1 MIPPEATFYRSVLA
15 VLALAV
21 PLYPGNAAEDAPT
34 READP
39 DLRLKEAI
47 TASLASNFA
56 YRIAGLNPSIARQ
69 AVTEAEARFD
79 PEIFAQG
86 SLSQSIQETTFT
98 ATTGTSSDN
107 RSWLAGV
114 RKRFAYG
121 TAVSA
126 QTNLSRRDSNA
137 GVNTSNLS
145 QTADLSLSVRQPLLR
160 GFGPEAN
167 LAEVERAGAGYE
179 ASREALRG
187 TLLDVL
193 AETERAYWNVARL
206 QEQLELNQSSLEVAD
221 SLLEEARERRRVGIA
236 TEVEVLQAEAARA
249 RQREDIIETRRLL
262 GDAIDS
268 LLSFMGL
275 VQTSGT
281 PSLDEQPMVQSLADV
296 GGPIPDFTR
305 VWNQAQV
312 EDPVLS
318 RQEFLIN
325 QQEWQTRSA
334 RTELRPN
341 LDLVLSG
348 AYIGLDDADADIAYE
363 NALDGKGHAW
373 SVGVE
378 FSMPWRLRGERA
390 SLLASEQ
397 RLEQEELRYLELK
410 QSLFRQVRSTWRTL
424 ESLEQSLEAAR
435 LTVSLQEATFQ
446 QEKGKYEE
454 GISVFRDVLEVQRDL
469 DQARIRLLQAKYN
482 RLSSEIDIA
491 RLTGSLFER
500 HGLNREDL
508 IPE

>member
-1 MIPPEATFYRSVLA
+1 MIHLPVSIFRACLA
-15 VLALAV
+15 VLLLSAA
-21 PLYPGNAAEDAPT
+21 PLTGKPAGEPEPASGS
-34 READP
+34 P
-39 DLRLKEAI
+39 DLHLEEAI
-47 TASLASNFA
+47 AASLASNFS

-121 TAVSA
+121 TSISA
-126 QTNLSRRDSNA
+126 QTNLNRRDSNA

-179 ASREALRG
+179 ASREALRE

-193 AETERAYWNVARL
+193 AETERAYWNAARL
-206 QEQLELNQSSLEVAD
+206 QEQLELNQSSLEVAEA
-221 SLLEEARERRRVGIA
+221 LLEEARERRRVGIA

-249 RQREDIIETRRLL
+249 RQMEDIIETRRLL
-262 GDAIDS
+262 GDAIDT

-275 VQTSGT
+275 VRTSGT
-281 PSLDEQPMVQSLADV
+281 PDLDAQPMVQSLADS
-296 GGPIPDFTR
+296 GGPIPDFTS
-305 VWNQAQV
+305 VWNQAKV

-390 SLLASEQ
+390 SLLANEQ

-410 QSLFRQVRSTWRTL
+410 QNLFREVRSTWRTL

-435 LTVSLQEATFQ
+435 LTVSLQEATFE

-491 RLTGSLFER
+491 RLTGTLFER
-500 HGLNREDL
+500 HGLNREEL